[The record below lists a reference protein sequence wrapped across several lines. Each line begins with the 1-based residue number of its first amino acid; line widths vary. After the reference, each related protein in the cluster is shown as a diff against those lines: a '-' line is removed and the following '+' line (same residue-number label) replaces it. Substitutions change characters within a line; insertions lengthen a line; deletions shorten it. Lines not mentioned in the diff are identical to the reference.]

1 MAEDLPKVDFN
12 PEQTFSCSN
21 CGFCCSN
28 FDVAVSSA
36 EIKAVEKKRYPG
48 VNPKKVECFKP
59 LKDDFSIIVK
69 DENRK
74 CVFMDEEGLCVIHKY
89 EGTKVKPLACRLFPF
104 TVHHWV
110 DGHISADLRYIC
122 PAVGMPDSDN
132 ISGQVS
138 HIRDMAEIL
147 KHREKPADATYS
159 RNNPVGLEQIRFV
172 HRGYRAILEA
182 EKFPVATRLL
192 TLARVIDFH
201 AKKSMYLAIK
211 AADEVF
217 EQDALEFLN
226 KISEVVTEELKM
238 AENLPVKSRI
248 EFRNLLM
255 GFIRDDM
262 AVPGKGP
269 DTGIRT
275 RLHNAWHT
283 LRFGL
288 GGGSLK
294 QLNPTCPDTAGNDCF
309 VLARTMTA
317 TEEAMNAYLQ
327 FLKGKMDSM
336 HFCGRYIHHLT
347 YEQGLRQLLATAP
360 AAFALAGLF
369 AAGSGS
375 MVTGFPHMRN
385 ALTYIETAFGISP
398 YFKLEMSKRRVGQ
411 LASGKNYAGLLKLFL
426 PNQ

>member
-1 MAEDLPKVDFN
+1 MPKIDFN
-12 PEQTFSCSN
+12 PEQTFTCSN

-28 FDVAVSSA
+28 FEVAVNSA
-36 EIKAVEKKRYPG
+36 EIKTVEKNRYPG
-48 VNPKKVECFKP
+48 VDPKKVECFKH
-59 LKDDFSIIVK
+59 LKGDFSVIAK
-69 DENRK
+69 DENQK

-89 EGTKVKPLACRLFPF
+89 KGTKIKPLACRLFPF
-104 TVHHWV
+104 SVHCWA

-122 PAVGMPDSDN
+122 PSVGIPDSEK

-138 HIRDMAEIL
+138 HIRDMADIL
-147 KHREKPADATYS
+147 KKREKPADAFYS
-159 RNNPVGLEQIRFV
+159 KANPVGLEQIRFI

-182 EKFPVATRLL
+182 EKLPLATKLL
-192 TLARVIDFH
+192 TLAKVIDFH
-201 AKKSMYLAIK
+201 AKKSMHLAIK

-217 EQDALEFLN
+217 EQDAMEFLN
-226 KISEVVTEELKM
+226 KISDVVAEDLKT
-238 AENLPVKSRI
+238 AKRPAVNARI

-255 GFIRDDM
+255 GFIRDDVG
-262 AVPGKGP
+262 APGKEP
-269 DTGIRT
+269 DTSVRH
-275 RLHNAWHT
+275 RLHNTWHT

-294 QLNPTCPDTAGNDCF
+294 NLNPTCPDTAGNDCF
-309 VLARTMTA
+309 ALAQTMTM
-317 TEEAMNAYLQ
+317 TEEAVNAYLQ

-336 HFCGRYIHHLT
+336 HFCGRYVHHLT
-347 YEQGLRQLLATAP
+347 YEQGLRQLLITAP

-375 MVTGFPHMRN
+375 MVAGFPHMRN

-398 YFKLEMSKRRVGQ
+398 YFKLETSKRRVAQ
-411 LASGKNYAGLLKLFL
+411 LAFNKNYAGLLKQFV